1 MCVVIVC
8 VVVEVVVGGGHSA
21 PRTAGKSLQG
31 QGEMGGV
38 GIRKI
43 VWGHVG
49 RYIMHVQW
57 HWCWWETQVD
67 GASTTG
73 GDGGEVAVAR

>member
-1 MCVVIVC
+1 MCGDSMC
-8 VVVEVVVGGGHSA
+8 GGGGGGGGGSLGA
-21 PRTAGKSLQG
+21 PYSG
-31 QGEMGGV
+31 QEPARARGDGGV